1 MHEGM
6 TIVFSRPR
14 ASETVF
20 SRRVCPLCGGL
31 KVPPKIPIL
40 IGIAPYLML
49 TLLCM
54 IWDVAKKRTMLSMKL
69 MMMPLTSNA
78 IVPVAKT

>member
-1 MHEGM
+1 MQDGI
-6 TIVFSRPR
+6 TTVFWRPR

-20 SRRVCPLCGGL
+20 SNRVCPLCGGL

-54 IWDVAKKRTMLSMKL
+54 MWEVAKKRTMLSTKL
-69 MMMPLTSNA
+69 MMMLLMSNA
-78 IVPVAKT
+78 IVPFAKT